1 MKKKR
6 WNDRV
11 KDILFPVILPLSG
24 IKIRYEVN
32 LVNECE
38 RIPDKPVIYACNHS
52 QFSDIPIATRAIGK
66 RSYILLGKQKL
77 YLIDRIFFHLLGA
90 IWVDRKDKE
99 HKKKVKEKILCYLNR
114 GQSILWFPE
123 GTWNLTE
130 NMLMLPMRWGIIEVA
145 HKAGGQIVPMAIRYD
160 RKNKKCQ
167 VKFSLPLYGEQ
178 LADSRNGIQEL
189 RDVMAALRWKLMEE
203 YSEVA
208 ERKNMH
214 LSDFEKEKE
223 EIIREYPPLDW
234 KYEESVIYEK

>member
-11 KDILFPVILPLSG
+11 KDILFPVILPLSD

-52 QFSDIPIATRAIGK
+52 QFSDVPIATRAIGK

-77 YLIDRIFFHLLGA
+77 YLIDRIFFHLFGA

-99 HKKKVKEKILCYLNR
+99 HKKKVKEKLLCYLNR

-130 NMLMLPMRWGIIEVA
+130 NLLMLPMRWGIIKAA

-167 VKFSLPLYGEQ
+167 VKFSTPLYGEE
-178 LADSRNGIQEL
+178 LANYKNGIQKL
-189 RDVMAALRWKLMEE
+189 RDMMSTLRWELMEE
-203 YSEVA
+203 YSEIEKRENVDLRSFGK
-208 ERKNMH
+208 ERIK
-214 LSDFEKEKE
+214 
-223 EIIREYPPLDW
+223 IIEEYPPLDW
-234 KYEESVIYEK
+234 EYEETVIYKK

>member
-24 IKIRYEVN
+24 IKIRYEVD

-38 RIPDKPVIYACNHS
+38 RIPDKSVIYACNHS

-130 NMLMLPMRWGIIEVA
+130 NLLMLPMRWGIIEAA

-167 VKFSLPLYGEQ
+167 VKFS
-178 LADSRNGIQEL
+178 
-189 RDVMAALRWKLMEE
+189 
-203 YSEVA
+203 
-208 ERKNMH
+208 
-214 LSDFEKEKE
+214 
-223 EIIREYPPLDW
+223 PPCMVN
-234 KYEESVIYEK
+234 S